1 MTVPVLGHGGKRST
15 HAGAAVHERGV
26 AIAAPDDRGKK
37 DIKISLYGF

>member
-1 MTVPVLGHGGKRST
+1 MKAE
-15 HAGAAVHERGV
+15 HARRAVHERGV